1 MAALHR
7 FENATALPLI
17 SLAALL
23 EHLSLSL
30 EADNTAPGRWEQ
42 LQDNIFGRKSPS
54 ESADAV
60 EISEVEA

>member
-54 ESADAV
+54 
-60 EISEVEA
+60 